1 MAESC
6 NKNEDITID
15 TVQPQSLDNA
25 LILVWLD
32 DSAEEDQ
39 NVKAILQSIFNHVF
53 IFNDPVACM
62 ELVSSIEMETICLS
76 VLISGKYGQMFV
88 PEYLQPLNQVK
99 NIYVFCYDIVKHGQW
114 AQTCD
119 KVRCVLSDI
128 NRVIE
133 CIADDIQNTMEQ
145 PLVDDKQ
152 QQNQE
157 HREHYTDDYN
167 LFDRLALHLLL
178 ESPDDGTEDFINYC
192 QTYNND
198 KINKENIQETYF
210 KPEQTISEWYHP
222 DLVFTHI
229 NSNNLTQLWTLRWFI
244 RIFYR
249 QLIHE
254 HENFI
259 QDKNTKSTV
268 YHGTWLTIDEL
279 DGMKHRLGQIII
291 ITELLLTYTNRQITL
306 DSLNNTE
313 NDQHK
318 VIFEINIDTT
328 VHHTIPYAE
337 LKTDEIL
344 LWFGGR
350 YRLIKIEYIEPE
362 DKLENAYWLIGL
374 NLYPTFDLKSSNQ
387 TLYDYYLK
395 ELINL
400 NNIHH
405 AFGRILMYKGYYSQ
419 AQAWLAID
427 HHHYY
432 ELTELAIRQS
442 HYEQAEK
449 YLEHLPK
456 DSDQANLLRA
466 NLNLLISHNNLS
478 NARFILMKLFSDSDD
493 LYIRAQAN
501 LTFGFINLIL
511 TQQIDQAFEHF
522 TLANNVLQK
531 LLPNIHPYIALSL
544 IGIGY
549 TYYAQNNI
557 IDARK
562 SFEQAYHIQ
571 KQSLIYNHPDFAKI
585 RNARAH
591 CLSTNKQT
599 IEQALNESKYA
610 LNILLDT
617 FSNEQKYHPEILAT
631 FKDIEKLKKGKK
643 LLVRHNLLDYI

>member
-1 MAESC
+1 MAESS

-128 NRVIE
+128 NKVIE
-133 CIADDIQNTMEQ
+133 CIADDTQNTMEQ

-152 QQNQE
+152 QQNPE
-157 HREHYTDDYN
+157 HRERYTDDYN

-198 KINKENIQETYF
+198 KINEENIQETYF

-259 QDKNTKSTV
+259 QNKNTKCTV

-313 NDQHK
+313 KDQHK

-427 HHHYY
+427 HHYY

-466 NLNLLISHNNLS
+466 NLNILISHNNLS

-511 TQQIDQAFEHF
+511 TQQFDQAFEHF

-531 LLPNIHPYIALSL
+531 LLPSIHPYIALSL

-610 LNILLDT
+610 LNILFDT
-617 FSNEQKYHPEILAT
+617 FLNEQKYHPEILAT